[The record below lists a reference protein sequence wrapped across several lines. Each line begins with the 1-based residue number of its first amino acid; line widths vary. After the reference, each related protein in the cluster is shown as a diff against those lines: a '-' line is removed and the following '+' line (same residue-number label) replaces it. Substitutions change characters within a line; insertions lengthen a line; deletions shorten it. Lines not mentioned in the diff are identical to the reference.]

1 MFGECEQRRTFLV
14 FLLSDSCPAKHNY
27 RTVIHRMMKSRTRQ
41 YKTINQRDCHANV
54 NSIGEST
61 QHTTGLRAMDVKG
74 VANSRNPCRD
84 HEGFPFTSKAYMST
98 KSSTHNL

>member
-1 MFGECEQRRTFLV
+1 MFGECEQRRMFLV

-74 VANSRNPCRD
+74 VVKSRIACRD
-84 HEGFPFTSKAYMST
+84 HEGLAFNSKADMAD
-98 KSSTHNL
+98 KSFV